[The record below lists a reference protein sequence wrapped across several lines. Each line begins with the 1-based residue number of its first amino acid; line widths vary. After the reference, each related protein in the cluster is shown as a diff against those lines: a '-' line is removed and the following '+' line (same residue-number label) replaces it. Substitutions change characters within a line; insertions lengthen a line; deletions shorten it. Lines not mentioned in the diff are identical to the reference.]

1 MATITKTSDSH
12 GAGNRPQYSMQ
23 VKIMYWGPGEAGKTT
38 NYEQLKKIFKDNRI
52 SQGFSIATTQ
62 QRTLWS
68 DSIHFRFF
76 LQSLNLELIV
86 LVATT
91 TGQERF
97 LSTREYILQNA
108 DGVIFVGDS
117 HPDKLGETKRSFE
130 ELVAFTRANGIPILI
145 QLNKRDV
152 RNAIAELDFRKALGL
167 PALEKDGDGHKI
179 VYPAIATDLKRLN
192 EIKEIFLDLIAKILK
207 RKLARS

>member
-1 MATITKTSDSH
+1 MATITKSSNTSN
-12 GAGNRPQYSMQ
+12 GGPQLPYSMQ

-38 NYEQLKKIFKDNRI
+38 NYEQLKKIFKDNQI

-68 DSIHFRFF
+68 DSVHFRFV
-76 LQSLNLELIV
+76 LNSLKLELIV

-117 HPDKLGETKRSFE
+117 HPEKLEETKRSFE
-130 ELVAFTRANGIPILI
+130 ELVAFTRANGIPILV

-152 RNAIAELDFRKALGL
+152 RNAIAEIDFRKALGL

-179 VYPAIATDLKRLN
+179 VYPAIATDAKRLN

-207 RKLARS
+207 RKLAKN